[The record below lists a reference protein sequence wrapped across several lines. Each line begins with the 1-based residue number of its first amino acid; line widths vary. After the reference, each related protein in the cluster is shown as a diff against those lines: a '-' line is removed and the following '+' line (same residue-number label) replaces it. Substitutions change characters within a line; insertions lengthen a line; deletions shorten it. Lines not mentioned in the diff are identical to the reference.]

1 MSGQSPT
8 RQIQP
13 QEGQSPSAP
22 RDEVAYTLEGPTPK
36 TLGFADQGAFWV
48 NIGVSLLGFTGATV
62 VLEHEGLPPLSL
74 PAALAATVV
83 GTVLGAVMLGL
94 AAVPGAR
101 TSAPS
106 MVLMRGLFG
115 ARLSVVPTALNVL
128 QLVGWGT
135 FELLAIA
142 EGAEAVFGGG
152 PHWLYVAIAAV
163 VTTALTI
170 RPLGYLRILRRYVT
184 VAVGIALVY
193 LFVMVLRQ
201 PIPTVPGGSWQA
213 FWPGADTALAVAV
226 SFIPVASD
234 YSRHSRATSS
244 AFNSAVIG
252 FSVAQ
257 IACYGLGLLVL
268 VEAHTT
274 AESYRPFIA
283 IPLGAVFLGVIV
295 LREIDQSFSNVY
307 STAVS
312 LQNLLPRAD
321 RRVLS
326 VGIGALCT
334 LLALVFSISSYA
346 GFLTLLGSLFVPLF
360 GVLAADYFISRR
372 AWDLSVSS
380 PPRWG
385 MLLAWVSGLVVYQ
398 LINPGAVGVWSAAW
412 RSVAAGLGF
421 APAPWMSASLLS
433 FVASLVFG
441 FLFGLRPGRSRRR
454 QAELTR

>member
-1 MSGQSPT
+1 
-8 RQIQP
+8 
-13 QEGQSPSAP
+13 
-22 RDEVAYTLEGPTPK
+22 
-36 TLGFADQGAFWV
+36 
-48 NIGVSLLGFTGATV
+48 
-62 VLEHEGLPPLSL
+62 
-74 PAALAATVV
+74 
-83 GTVLGAVMLGL
+83 MLGL
-94 AAVPGAR
+94 AAIPGAR

-115 ARLSVVPTALNVL
+115 ARLSVVPTALNVV

-152 PHWLYVAIAAV
+152 PHWLYVLIAAV
-163 VTTALTI
+163 ITTALTI

-184 VAVGIALVY
+184 VAVAIALVY
-193 LFVMVLRQ
+193 FFVMVLRQ
-201 PIPTVPGGSWQA
+201 PIPAVPGGSWQA

-234 YSRHSRATSS
+234 YSRHSRSTGS
-244 AFNSAVIG
+244 AFNSALIG
-252 FSVAQ
+252 FSLAQ

-268 VEAHTT
+268 VEAHTA

-283 IPLGAVFLGVIV
+283 IPAGAVFLGVIV
-295 LREIDQSFSNVY
+295 LREVDQSFSNVY

-334 LLALVFSISSYA
+334 LLALVLSISAYA

-372 AWDLSVSS
+372 RWNLSASAPS
-380 PPRWG
+380 RWG
-385 MLLAWVSGLVVYQ
+385 MLAAWVLGLLVYQ
-398 LINPGAVGVWSAAW
+398 LINPGAVGAWSHAWSA
-412 RSVAAGLGF
+412 VAGWVHF
-421 APAPWMSASLLS
+421 TPQDWMSASLFS
-433 FVASLVFG
+433 FLASLIFG
-441 FLFGLRPGRSRRR
+441 YLFGLRPARRSDPAARS
-454 QAELTR
+454 